1 MEKENLKVQLEK
13 TQALTLQ
20 FFELP
25 VDDLH
30 KRYAPQKWTVK
41 QILHHLA
48 DAETVLYER
57 VRRVIS
63 RPQQVLWAFDQD
75 AWQKGLNYS
84 EFPLEISRDLYKT
97 TRRAVLYTVEQ
108 HYEMKKDNIFI
119 HSKTGKRT
127 LGEEFQ
133 KIAWHNEHHLNQIR
147 QALNFG

>member
-25 VDDLH
+25 IDDLN
-30 KRYAPQKWTVK
+30 KRYAPQKWTIK

-84 EFPLEISRDLYKT
+84 AFPLDISRDLYKT

-108 HYEMKKDNIFI
+108 HYEMKKDHIFI

-127 LGEEFQ
+127 LGDEFQ